1 MISEKQLAAN
11 RRNARRSTGPKTAE
25 GKDRSSR
32 NNLRHGLTGQ
42 ITVLPSEDR
51 EAHDLFCNRLLEW
64 LNPENPME
72 EQLANSIAEDSW
84 RLNRVSAIETNIF
97 ALGRRYDNGA
107 HERRELQCALKD
119 AETFLDEARNF
130 QLLTLYEQRI
140 NRNLQRSLKQLRQLQ
155 AERREQEQARLA
167 EEKAERE
174 RQMEEAKL
182 IARQSTMNSQ
192 TADLK
197 ASDPR
202 ANGFE
207 FSTTEICYSGNLK
220 HAPEPPSAAENHPTQ
235 ALSRLA
241 RAA

>member
-1 MISEKQLAAN
+1 MISDKQLEAN

-51 EAHDLFCNRLLEW
+51 EAHDLFCNRLIEH

-84 RLNRVSAIETNIF
+84 RLNRVTAIETNIF
-97 ALGRRYDNGA
+97 ALGRDR
-107 HERRELQCALKD
+107 ERRELQCALKD
-119 AETFLDEARNF
+119 AETFLDQARSF

-140 NRNLQRSLKQLRQLQ
+140 NRNLQRNLKQLRELQ
-155 AERREQEQARLA
+155 AERREQEHTRRA
-167 EEKAERE
+167 EEQAQQR
-174 RQMEEAKL
+174 L
-182 IARQSTMNSQ
+182 MNGVPV
-192 TADLK
+192 
-197 ASDPR
+197 DPQ

-207 FSTTEICYSGNLK
+207 FSTAEIGRPGNLK
-220 HAPEPPSAAENHPTQ
+220 HAPEPPSAAENHPAQLLT
-235 ALSRLA
+235 RLA